1 LLIEGLPDH
10 LTARNIGGL
19 IYLVLISGILA
30 YALWFWGLQ
39 RLSASAVTFLTLL
52 NPVVAALLG
61 WVVLDQRF
69 NMWQAFGAVLV
80 LVSVVLGQP
89 GALNRRRRRSALAS
103 PV

>member
-1 LLIEGLPDH
+1 
-10 LTARNIGGL
+10 
-19 IYLVLISGILA
+19 
-30 YALWFWGLQ
+30 LQ

-69 NMWQAFGAVLV
+69 NLWHAFGAGLV
-80 LVSVVLGQP
+80 LVSVVLGEP
-89 GALNRRRRRSALAS
+89 GALDWRRRRSALTS